1 MLLDIILI
9 LSLCLLI
16 ISISLVI
23 ITLLLTFGLILL
35 DKIKE
40 IKAEHYKGKRK
51 LQRPSRRRV

>member
-9 LSLCLLI
+9 LSICLLI

-40 IKAEHYKGKRK
+40 IKAEHHKGKR
-51 LQRPSRRRV
+51 LARPSRRRV

>member
-35 DKIKE
+35 DKFKE
-40 IKAEHYKGKRK
+40 IKTEYYKEKRK
-51 LQRPSRRRV
+51 LPRPNKRRL